1 MHEKQT
7 LHDYVY
13 HHLREQIISGQRP
26 YGTKLPSMSQLC
38 EFYHVGIRTVRDVLS
53 RLKNEGYIV
62 SEERKAA
69 VVIYCQN
76 DPLHQETAVHT
87 ILANQDNIREV
98 YQTLAVVIPR
108 LLAFSVQFYD
118 DEDLKALVYKLT
130 RLKNKS
136 IEARTQICSYEFY
149 RLLDR
154 SHNLL
159 SRDLFA
165 SLEIF
170 TYITFFRNQPHFLDY
185 ILKHNAFHNIGWVL
199 APIAKK
205 DQAAIIERS
214 QTMFDSVAAA
224 INDSIIDLKIEN
236 DEHQGQTKLYQWSAN
251 RGRDQYYT
259 SIVRDLIDKIGTGYY
274 KENNYLPPEAE
285 LAKLYGVSVA
295 TIRSA
300 LKVLNELGFAKTM
313 NVKGTKVILQDTA
326 DTYRCMQHHTY
337 RRDTLP
343 YLSGLQLMTILIKP
357 AARLAWDQ
365 IDTKTKA
372 ALSQQVKQ
380 GTAIPL
386 ALISECVIAHQPLQP
401 LKEILRQVSQLLHWG
416 YYYSFFAQG
425 PASEQTLASRSWLAI
440 EALQEKDA
448 QQFAEA
454 LADCYCHV
462 LDYVRDAL
470 VKCGL
475 TAAAALITPDC
486 SFY

>member
-7 LHDYVY
+7 LHAYVY

-26 YGTKLPSMSQLC
+26 YGTKLPSMNRLC

-53 RLKNEGYIV
+53 RLKSEGYIV

-69 VVIYCQN
+69 VVNYRLN
-76 DPLHQETAVHT
+76 DPQHLETAVHT

-98 YQTLAVVIPR
+98 YQTLTVVIPR

-118 DEDLKALVYKLT
+118 DEDLKALIYKVS

-136 IEARTQICSYEFY
+136 IEARTQICSHEFY
-149 RLLDR
+149 RLLDC

-159 SRDLFA
+159 LRDLFA
-165 SLEIF
+165 SLEVF
-170 TYITFFRNQPHFLDY
+170 TYITFFRNQPHFIDY

-224 INDSIIDLKIEN
+224 INDSLIELKIEN
-236 DEHQGQTKLYQWSAN
+236 DENQGQTKLYQWSAN

-259 SIVRDLIDKIGTGYY
+259 SIVRDLIDKIGIGYY
-274 KENNYLPPEAE
+274 EEDKYLPPQAE
-285 LAKLYGVSVA
+285 LAQLYGVSVA

-313 NVKGTKVILQDTA
+313 NAKGTKVILQNTA

-337 RRDTLP
+337 RRDTLI

-365 IDTKTKA
+365 IDAKTKEE
-372 ALSQQVKQ
+372 LNQQVKQ
-380 GTAIPL
+380 GSAIPL
-386 ALISECVIAHQPLQP
+386 ALISECIIAHQPLQP

-416 YYYSFFAQG
+416 YYYSFFTHG
-425 PASEQTLASRSWLAI
+425 PASEQTLTSRSLLAI
-440 EALQEKDA
+440 EALQEQDA
-448 QQFAEA
+448 QRFAET
-454 LADCYCHV
+454 LADCYCHI
-462 LDYVRDAL
+462 LDYVRNAL

-475 TAAAALITPDC
+475 PAAAALITPDC

>member
-7 LHDYVY
+7 LHAYVY

-26 YGTKLPSMSQLC
+26 YGTKLPSMNRLC

-53 RLKNEGYIV
+53 RLKSEGYIV

-69 VVIYCQN
+69 VVNYRLN
-76 DPLHQETAVHT
+76 DPQHLETAVHT

-98 YQTLAVVIPR
+98 YQTLTVVIPR

-118 DEDLKALVYKLT
+118 DEDLKALIYKVS

-136 IEARTQICSYEFY
+136 IEARTQICSHEFY
-149 RLLDR
+149 RLLDC

-159 SRDLFA
+159 LRDLFA
-165 SLEIF
+165 SLEVF
-170 TYITFFRNQPHFLDY
+170 TYITFFRNQPHFIDY

-224 INDSIIDLKIEN
+224 INDSLIELKIEN
-236 DEHQGQTKLYQWSAN
+236 DENQGQTKLYQWSAN

-259 SIVRDLIDKIGTGYY
+259 SIIRDLIDKIGIGYY
-274 KENNYLPPEAE
+274 EEDKYLPPQAE
-285 LAKLYGVSVA
+285 LAQLYGVSVA

-313 NVKGTKVILQDTA
+313 NAKGTKVILQNTA

-337 RRDTLP
+337 RRDTLI

-365 IDTKTKA
+365 IDAKTKEE
-372 ALSQQVKQ
+372 LNQQVKQ
-380 GTAIPL
+380 GSAIPL

-416 YYYSFFAQG
+416 YYYSFFTHG
-425 PASEQTLASRSWLAI
+425 PASEQTLTSRSLLAI
-440 EALQEKDA
+440 EALQEQDA
-448 QQFAEA
+448 QRFAET
-454 LADCYCHV
+454 LADCYCHI
-462 LDYVRDAL
+462 LDYVRNAL

-475 TAAAALITPDC
+475 PAAAALITPDC

>member
-7 LHDYVY
+7 LHAYVY

-26 YGTKLPSMSQLC
+26 YGTKLPSMNRLC

-53 RLKNEGYIV
+53 RLKSEGYIV

-69 VVIYCQN
+69 VVNYRLN
-76 DPLHQETAVHT
+76 DPQHLETAVHT

-98 YQTLAVVIPR
+98 YQTLTVVIPR

-118 DEDLKALVYKLT
+118 DEDLKALIYKVS

-136 IEARTQICSYEFY
+136 IEARTQICSHEFY
-149 RLLDR
+149 RLLDC

-159 SRDLFA
+159 LRDLFA
-165 SLEIF
+165 SLEVF
-170 TYITFFRNQPHFLDY
+170 TYITFFRNQPHFIDY

-224 INDSIIDLKIEN
+224 INDSLIELKIEN
-236 DEHQGQTKLYQWSAN
+236 DENQGQTKLYQWSAN

-259 SIVRDLIDKIGTGYY
+259 SIVRDLIDKIGIGYY
-274 KENNYLPPEAE
+274 EEDKYLPPQAE
-285 LAKLYGVSVA
+285 LAQLYGVSVA

-313 NVKGTKVILQDTA
+313 NAKGTKVILQNTA

-337 RRDTLP
+337 RRDTLI

-365 IDTKTKA
+365 IDAKTKEE
-372 ALSQQVKQ
+372 LNQQVKQ
-380 GTAIPL
+380 GSAIPL
-386 ALISECVIAHQPLQP
+386 ALISECIIAHQPLQP
-401 LKEILRQVSQLLHWG
+401 LKEILRQCENESQ
-416 YYYSFFAQG
+416 FI
-425 PASEQTLASRSWLAI
+425 RSL
-440 EALQEKDA
+440 
-448 QQFAEA
+448 
-454 LADCYCHV
+454 
-462 LDYVRDAL
+462 
-470 VKCGL
+470 
-475 TAAAALITPDC
+475 
-486 SFY
+486 

>member
-53 RLKNEGYIV
+53 RLKNEGYII

-205 DQAAIIERS
+205 DQASIIERS

-224 INDSIIDLKIEN
+224 INDSMIDLKIEN

-337 RRDTLP
+337 RRDTLL
-343 YLSGLQLMTILIKP
+343 LSERS
-357 AARLAWDQ
+357 AAH
-365 IDTKTKA
+365 
-372 ALSQQVKQ
+372 
-380 GTAIPL
+380 GN
-386 ALISECVIAHQPLQP
+386 
-401 LKEILRQVSQLLHWG
+401 
-416 YYYSFFAQG
+416 
-425 PASEQTLASRSWLAI
+425 
-440 EALQEKDA
+440 
-448 QQFAEA
+448 
-454 LADCYCHV
+454 
-462 LDYVRDAL
+462 LD
-470 VKCGL
+470 
-475 TAAAALITPDC
+475 
-486 SFY
+486 